1 MLRAVRRVVT
11 GHDAA
16 GRAVIVSDG
25 PAANVIENPARP
37 GRGLTELWLTG
48 TTPADNSGEA
58 DTAAASVALEPPAG
72 GTVFR
77 FFQLMPEGEDGALD
91 AAQREA
97 QFAAGFA
104 NMKASHT
111 RVDTSR
117 HPGMHKTAS
126 VDYIILLSGE
136 VTMLLDEGEV
146 ELKPF
151 DVVIQRGTNHAWINR
166 GAAPAVLA
174 AILID
179 AEPA

>member
-1 MLRAVRRVVT
+1 MLRPVRRVVT

-16 GRAVIVSDG
+16 GRAVIAHDG
-25 PAANVIENPARP
+25 PAATVMENPARP
-37 GRGLTELWLTG
+37 GRGLTELWLTE
-48 TTPADNSGEA
+48 TTPASNRGDA
-58 DTAAASVALEPPAG
+58 DAAAASAGLEPPAG

-77 FFQLMPEGEDGALD
+77 FFQLMPEREDSGLNAEE
-91 AAQREA
+91 REA

-104 NMKASHT
+104 NMRASHT

-117 HPGMHKTAS
+117 HPGMHKTAT
-126 VDYIILLSGE
+126 VDYIIVLSGE

-146 ELKPF
+146 ELQPF

-166 GAAPAVLA
+166 GSDPAVLA
-174 AILID
+174 AILVD